1 MSPMTAFS
9 LPAARDSVRDSQV
22 TRDRLARML
31 WHTLVF
37 ALLMMTGIATC
48 QADTVWMKNGDRLSG
63 TIKSLEGGKLL
74 LTTPYGGDVR
84 IAFDQVATLQSEIE
98 LVINDQA
105 LRRDY
110 LAKFARA
117 QSGEVTLIGVQ
128 REPGD
133 TQSEIEKS
141 IPLEEVTRVV
151 RPKPLIRDT
160 TLTGTFDLGLNRKS
174 ASTDSLDYNA
184 ALRGEARHG
193 LWRHQL
199 SANHNRQKENNN
211 VTTNTYGANYSL
223 DRFLTE
229 KAFWQGRIM
238 HKRDLLEDLNRQTA
252 YGTGPGYQFW
262 DDELGALSLTVLAGR
277 VQYGYSDGTVD
288 NFYATSLRWDYN
300 RYFRARQF
308 EIFARGEFTR
318 PLDKAANF
326 GLNAEVGARYNMNQW
341 ASLYVKASRNQISG
355 SRETLNENLLS
366 TGVGLK
372 W

>member
-1 MSPMTAFS
+1 MFPMTAFS
-9 LPAARDSVRDSQV
+9 LPTVRDGV
-22 TRDRLARML
+22 NPPLKRDRTARTLGRILAF
-31 WHTLVF
+31 T
-37 ALLMMTGIATC
+37 LLMLTGVAAS

-63 TIKSLEGGKLL
+63 TLKSLDGGKLL
-74 LTTPYGGDVR
+74 ITTEYGGDVR
-84 IAFDQVATLQSEIE
+84 ITFDQVASLQSEAE

-110 LAKFARA
+110 LAKLSRA
-117 QSGEVTLIGVQ
+117 EPGQVTLIGVQ
-128 REPGD
+128 REPDD
-133 TQSEIEKS
+133 TQSGIEKA
-141 IPLEEVTRVV
+141 IPLEQVTRLVK
-151 RPKPLIRDT
+151 PKPLIRDT
-160 TLTGTFDLGLNRKS
+160 TVTGTFDFGVNRKS

-184 ALRGEARHG
+184 ALSGEARHG

-199 SANHNRQKENNN
+199 SANHDRQKENND

-229 KAFWQGRIM
+229 KAFWQGRLM

-288 NFYATSLRWDYN
+288 NFYAASLRWDYN
-300 RYFRARQF
+300 RYFWARQF

-326 GLNAEVGARYNMNQW
+326 GLNAEVGARYNMNDW